1 MANFP
6 MVRPDPEPTV
16 SFLCLIFGLGPGY
29 SGSNKRKKTIA
40 SIDIDIRPKFW
51 IQAFFIFF
59 ISSLVLHLGQALG
72 LFTLVSHP

>member
-1 MANFP
+1 MSL
-6 MVRPDPEPTV
+6 VEQKEIDHRSRLISIIEPE
-16 SFLCLIFGLGPGY
+16 
-29 SGSNKRKKTIA
+29 
-40 SIDIDIRPKFW
+40 FW